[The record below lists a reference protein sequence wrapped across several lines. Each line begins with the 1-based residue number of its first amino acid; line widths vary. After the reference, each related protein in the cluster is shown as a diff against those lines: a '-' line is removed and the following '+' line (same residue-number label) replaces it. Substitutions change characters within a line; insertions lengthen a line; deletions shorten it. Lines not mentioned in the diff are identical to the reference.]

1 VIGLIPTAEALT
13 LMSPDA
19 DPEEGTDVAD
29 VLDRKRKSPHYP
41 RLLEDIRRDGITI
54 PVVIDHGGLYPEL
67 TEGHHRIA
75 AAVDLGL
82 PAVPWSSVPL
92 RIDN

>member
-1 VIGLIPTAEALT
+1 MIGIIPTAEALT

-19 DPEEGTDVAD
+19 EPEDGTDVAD
-29 VLDRKRKSPHYP
+29 VLDHKRQSPHYP
-41 RLLEDIRRDGITI
+41 QLLEEIRRDGITV
-54 PVVIDHGGLYPEL
+54 PVVIDYSGPFGEL
-67 TEGHHRIA
+67 LEGHHRIA

-82 PAVPWSSVPL
+82 PSVPWSSVPL

>member
-1 VIGLIPTAEALT
+1 MIGLIPVAEALT

-19 DPEEGTDVAD
+19 EPDEGTDVAD

-41 RLLEDIRRDGITI
+41 RLLENIRQEGITI
-54 PVVIDHGGLYPEL
+54 PIVIDYSGLYPEL

-82 PAVPWSSVPL
+82 PVVPWSSVPL

>member
-13 LMSPDA
+13 LMSPDTEP
-19 DPEEGTDVAD
+19 DEGTDVAD
-29 VLDRKRKSPHYP
+29 VLGRKRRSLHYS
-41 RLLEDIRRDGITI
+41 RLLEEIRRDGITV
-54 PVVIDHGGLYPEL
+54 PVVIDHSGPYPEL
-67 TEGHHRIA
+67 LEGHHRIA

-82 PAVPWSSVPL
+82 PVVPWSSVPL